1 MNHNI
6 SAAVMYPKP
15 YQKPRMPILI
25 GGYVD
30 KVLQRAA
37 TAGDG
42 WLTYFYR
49 PADFKKSWDKI
60 RGFAKEAGKDP
71 NSLLNAAQLPI
82 MVGASKEADAKHD
95 GLAEQGVRLPA
106 HSDCSRE
113 SAITGTVDDCVAQL
127 RDNSPLACRGFL
139 FVPYKYRADQVE
151 TIAREIIP
159 QLKSL

>member
-71 NSLLNAAQLPI
+71 DSPSTPRNFRSWSGCPRRPY
-82 MVGASKEADAKHD
+82 AK
-95 GLAEQGVRLPA
+95 
-106 HSDCSRE
+106 
-113 SAITGTVDDCVAQL
+113 T
-127 RDNSPLACRGFL
+127 
-139 FVPYKYRADQVE
+139 
-151 TIAREIIP
+151 
-159 QLKSL
+159 